1 MQSCFLFCPNF
12 DLQEFRNSI
21 FIIRIKTGEE
31 KKKKTL
37 KEDQREK
44 RI

>member
-21 FIIRIKTGEE
+21 FIIRIKTE
-31 KKKKTL
+31 KKKTKTL
-37 KEDQREK
+37 KEYQIEK
-44 RI
+44 SI